1 MDPLRV
7 MVVDDEEGMRL
18 GTARAL
24 RDHTVA
30 VPESD
35 ETVGYEILQAGTG
48 EDALEMIAESRPDIL
63 LLDHKLPGMSGL
75 DVLEK
80 IAAEEDPPLTIMIT
94 AYASLDTAITAT
106 KRGAHDFLPKPF
118 TPGELRNAV
127 GKASKHLLLTRQARQ
142 LAEERRQVRFQ
153 FISVLS
159 HELKAPLAAIEGYLD
174 LIASRTAGEDLASYD
189 EMIQRCQ
196 VRLDGMKKLIFD
208 LLDMTRIES
217 GQKKREIT
225 RVNLTELARASVES
239 FEPEARKRDITVN
252 LHRDEPL
259 EIAGDRGE
267 LEIIFNN
274 LVSNA
279 VKYNRDGGQVDI
291 HIEEPDDAH
300 ATIRVSDTGIG
311 MSPEETAKLFE
322 DFVRIKN
329 AKTRNITG
337 SGLGLSTLKKLA
349 QLYHGDVAV
358 ESEPDVGTTFTV
370 TLETDSAQP
379 SGDEN

>member
-1 MDPLRV
+1 

-24 RDHTVA
+24 RDHSVA

-35 ETVGYEILQAGTG
+35 EMVGFDVLQAGTG
-48 EDALEMIAESRPDIL
+48 EKALEMIAASKPDIL

-80 IAAEEDPPLTIMIT
+80 IADDEDPPLTIMIT

-118 TPGELRNAV
+118 TPSELRNAV
-127 GKASKHLLLTRQARQ
+127 SKASKHLLLTRQARQ

-153 FISVLS
+153 FIRVLS

-174 LIASRTAGEDLASYD
+174 LIDSRTAGDDLAAYD
-189 EMIQRCQ
+189 EMIHRCQ

-225 RVNLTELARASVES
+225 RVDLTDLARASVES
-239 FEPEARKRDITVN
+239 FEPDARNRNITVN
-252 LHRDEPL
+252 FHRSEPL

-267 LEIIFNN
+267 LEILFNN

-311 MSPEETAKLFE
+311 MSQEETAKLFE

-349 QLYHGDVAV
+349 QLYNGDVTI
-358 ESEPDVGTTFTV
+358 ESQPDVGTTFTV
-370 TLETDSAQP
+370 TLESESAHP
-379 SGDEN
+379 AEE